1 MKGGKY
7 LKKMREDHN
16 LNQVELGKI
25 IGKRSERICEWERDK
40 HAIKLVDFLEIAEKL
55 NIKDYNE
62 LFNC

>member
-1 MKGGKY
+1 
-7 LKKMREDHN
+7 MREDHN